1 MKRAHSR
8 AHSRALARAR
18 PRARVVSVLLATG
31 LLSTGL
37 LSACGGNV
45 TSGGFGEIEV
55 LLSSETS
62 DELLGAARVLVSTN
76 ATGSM
81 GNVVATGAGPL
92 VGTLSVTVRS
102 FVREGGSRWI
112 EVTHGPQEIIVP
124 LEDPTPV
131 VVARAQLASGEY
143 EAVRTLFGR
152 IRVHVERG
160 LEVNGVPV
168 VGEFRVE
175 VGTDGILVMEERGVR
190 VERQE
195 ILPLLLEMRVRRWLP
210 LVDQERR
217 VVEGPDFRR
226 EFRIRTLTGR

>member
-1 MKRAHSR
+1 M
-8 AHSRALARAR
+8 
-18 PRARVVSVLLATG
+18 
-31 LLSTGL
+31 
-37 LSACGGNV
+37 
-45 TSGGFGEIEV
+45 
-55 LLSSETS
+55 LLSSDTAE
-62 DELLGAARVLVSTN
+62 ELLGAARVLVSTDATGSMATGSM

-81 GNVVATGAGPL
+81 GNVMAVGTVGNVMATGASPL

-112 EVTHGPQEIIVP
+112 EVTQGPQEIIVP

-131 VVARAQLASGEY
+131 VVARAQLPSGEY

-160 LEVNGVPV
+160 LVVNGVPV

-195 ILPLLLEMRVRRWLP
+195 ILPLLLEMRARRWLP

-226 EFRIRTLTGR
+226 EFRIRTLAGR